1 MKKITIILVTV
12 ALFVGVG
19 ITIPGSASAQD
30 TRFQRPP
37 KGGRAGG
44 SQVRRGARFGGP
56 KRPNPLAKFKRALSA
71 AGGPD
76 LTDQQGEQLIS
87 VIMDFREV
95 RQPERPN
102 TILQSARRAYEDA
115 ILAGDLETAQEQADV
130 MADQIASATNAHL
143 QNQAELRI
151 SILAVLSGDQVDSL
165 LQLIG
170 TRGLSNLLRSM
181 TRGGGPFRPSDEVG
195 WNKDARIPQ
204 QYDKDVAD
212 YPRQYD
218 KDILNYKRSK
228 VKKR

>member
-30 TRFQRPP
+30 TRFQRHP
-37 KGGRAGG
+37 KGGRTGG

-56 KRPNPLAKFKRALSA
+56 KRPNPLLDETLDLGDYQFEETAEFKRALSA

-87 VIMDFREV
+87 VIVDFREV

-130 MADQIASATNAHL
+130 MADQIANATNAHL
-143 QNQAELRI
+143 QNQAELQI

-170 TRGLSNLLRSM
+170 TQGAIQPVTLDDSWRWSV
-181 TRGGGPFRPSDEVG
+181 PSE
-195 WNKDARIPQ
+195 R
-204 QYDKDVAD
+204 
-212 YPRQYD
+212 
-218 KDILNYKRSK
+218 
-228 VKKR
+228 